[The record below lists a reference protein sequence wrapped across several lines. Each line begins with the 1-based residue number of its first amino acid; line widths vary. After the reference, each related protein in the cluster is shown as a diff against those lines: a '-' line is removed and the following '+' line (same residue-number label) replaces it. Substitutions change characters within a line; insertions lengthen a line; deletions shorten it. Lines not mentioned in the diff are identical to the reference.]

1 LCGVRELVA
10 FALGA
15 IIGDVKRFTQPR
27 KLVAY
32 IGLNPVFDDSGQSQW
47 SGGLSGHG
55 RNDLRCLLI
64 QSAQAIFR
72 SKQHPLA
79 QWGRKLLGRKGQIKL
94 AIAAV
99 ARKLAVA
106 IWYLLMG
113 KWTPLEEIDERLAI
127 KVGNVISQIG
137 PEALKKLGKPR
148 SVFRDEIFQS
158 LKTTKIYVL
167 DPNQKFTPKPK
178 ASPAAPS
185 SQTLA
190 HEYGL
195 R

>member
-1 LCGVRELVA
+1 MSTATASTAC
-10 FALGA
+10 FC
-15 IIGDVKRFTQPR
+15 F
-27 KLVAY
+27 
-32 IGLNPVFDDSGQSQW
+32 
-47 SGGLSGHG
+47 GLSVSH
-55 RNDLRCLLI
+55 NW
-64 QSAQAIFR
+64 SA
-72 SKQHPLA
+72 
-79 QWGRKLLGRKGQIKL
+79 
-94 AIAAV
+94 
-99 ARKLAVA
+99 
-106 IWYLLMG
+106 
-113 KWTPLEEIDERLAI
+113 KWTPLEEIDERLAV

-167 DPNQKFTPKPK
+167 DPNQKFAPKPK
-178 ASPAAPS
+178 AAAAPS